1 MIPKN
6 ALNNDDEAKKEF
18 DKIEE
23 IEKTINREELVY
35 KATEYT
41 YDFRDF
47 ITIRTFSRDIYEGI
61 ITLEEADNDQS
72 NLLNEIRNFKDKTR
86 PQNDKKKK
94 EKEIVLKNL
103 YNFFEAREK
112 VLNGFSSKA
121 FLVLKLT
128 NKLDLRIG
136 EKVIKS

>member
-6 ALNNDDEAKKEF
+6 ALNNDDEAKKEP

-23 IEKTINREELVY
+23 IEKTINREKLVY

-61 ITLEEADNDQS
+61 ITLEEADNDQP

-94 EKEIVLKNL
+94 KKKLFLKTCIIFLRQEKKFLT
-103 YNFFEAREK
+103 
-112 VLNGFSSKA
+112 A
-121 FLVLKLT
+121 FLVKYFQ
-128 NKLDLRIG
+128 
-136 EKVIKS
+136 